1 MPAAAGPLTN
11 MLPASQYAATPV
23 YTLLDEAAQGRI
35 GIDQRWLHAILDR
48 GPDSIEDIVRFGLTP
63 QSENRLDLTDDLVAM
78 VRHFRDPRAL
88 SYLTEVVRRHPTDV
102 PDDLNFALP
111 AFGAAAVDPL
121 LNLAQELEEDQAG
134 EVAFLLAGLGQKGVR
149 DPRILE
155 LLLDRLVYDM
165 RDGALCL
172 GLYGDPAAIP
182 AIEKLLVEMPNDN
195 QLLFALNELREPSQ
209 VEDEPFDI
217 WASYPE
223 VSAPD
228 FSVMDEPARL
238 EILRTG
244 TDASDRAEAA
254 HSFFT
259 DDMSDEAVAG
269 LLAAARTDAEA
280 EVRARAWE
288 AVASHEDTAE
298 VRAELTKRLND
309 QNVHAEERAGC
320 LVGLALLDA
329 PIHDQAVLLYQNPD
343 IRPKVLEAM
352 WRSLDKRFGKYFV
365 SHLDDPHLETQRI
378 AIRGVGYLQMR
389 GELAKLKSFWGEDE
403 LREDALYAFALAA
416 PSDPTPSALRSL
428 LKRMNADA
436 NLSEDETELVMLA
449 LDERLRMAGKSPVFR
464 PLGHDDEDEN

>member
-1 MPAAAGPLTN
+1 MLAAD
-11 MLPASQYAATPV
+11 QYASTPV
-23 YTLLDEAAQGRI
+23 YTLLDQAAQGRI

-48 GPDSIEDIVRFGLTP
+48 GPDAVEDIVRFGMLP
-63 QSENRLDLTDDLVAM
+63 PGENRLDLTDDLVAM
-78 VRHFRDPRAL
+78 VRHLRDPRAL
-88 SYLTEVVRRHPTDV
+88 GYLTEVVRRDPADV
-102 PDDLNFALP
+102 PDDVNFALP
-111 AFGAAAVDPL
+111 AFGAAAVEPL
-121 LNLAQELEEDQAG
+121 LKLAQELEEDQAG

-155 LLLDRLVYDM
+155 LLLDRLDYDL

-182 AIEKLLVEMPNDN
+182 AIEKFLVELPNDN
-195 QLLFALNELREPSQ
+195 QLQFAVSELREPSK

-228 FSVMDEPARL
+228 FSVMDEAARI
-238 EILRTG
+238 EILSKG
-244 TDASDRAEAA
+244 SDAVDRAEAA

-259 DDMSDEAVAG
+259 DDMSDEAVKA
-269 LLAAARTDAEA
+269 LLVAARTDVDAA
-280 EVRARAWE
+280 VRARSWE
-288 AVASHEDTAE
+288 AVASHEDSPL
-298 VRAELTKRLND
+298 VRQELLKRLND
-309 QNVHAEERAGC
+309 VSVDPVERAGG
-320 LVGLALLDA
+320 LVGLALLDV
-329 PIHDQAVLLYQNPD
+329 PIHDQAVLLYQNAE

-389 GELAKLKSFWGEDE
+389 GELARLKAFWGEEE

-416 PSDPTPSALRSL
+416 PSDPTPSALRSV
-428 LKRMNADA
+428 LKRISAEA
-436 NLSEDETELVMLA
+436 QLTEDEVELVMLA

-464 PLGHDDEDEN
+464 PLGPDDDEE

>member
-1 MPAAAGPLTN
+1 
-11 MLPASQYAATPV
+11 MLPAAQYSSTPV
-23 YTLLDEAAQGRI
+23 YTLLDLASQGRI

-48 GPDSIEDIVRFGLTP
+48 GPDAIDEIVRFGLTP
-63 QSENRLDLTDDLVAM
+63 QGENRLDLTDDLVAM
-78 VRHFRDPRAL
+78 VRFFHDPRAL
-88 SYLTEVVRRHPTDV
+88 DYLTEVVRRDPTDV

-111 AFGAAAVDPL
+111 AFGAAAVEPL
-121 LNLAQELEEDQAG
+121 LALAHELEEDQAG

-149 DPRILE
+149 DQRILD

-182 AIEKLLVEMPNDN
+182 AIEKLLVELPNDN
-195 QLLFALNELREPSQ
+195 QLLFALHELQEPST

-228 FSVMDEPARL
+228 FSVMDEPSRL

-244 TDASDRAEAA
+244 SDATDRAEAA

-259 DDMSDEAVAG
+259 EDMGEEAVAA
-269 LLAAARTDAEA
+269 LLVAARTDADA
-280 EVRARAWE
+280 IVRARAWE
-288 AVASHEDTAE
+288 AVASHEDE
-298 VRAELTKRLND
+298 PEIRVELAQRLND
-309 QNVHAEERAGC
+309 IAVEPVERAGC

-329 PIHDQAVLLYQNPD
+329 PIHDQAVLLYQNPE

-352 WRSLDKRFGKYFV
+352 WRSLDRRFGKYFV

-389 GELAKLKSFWGEDE
+389 GELARLKAFWGEEE

-428 LKRMNADA
+428 LKRINADA
-436 NLSEDETELVMLA
+436 KLSEDETELVMLA

-464 PLGHDDEDEN
+464 PFDPDDEED

>member
-1 MPAAAGPLTN
+1 
-11 MLPASQYAATPV
+11 MLAASQYSTTPV
-23 YTLLDEAAQGRI
+23 YQLLDEAAQGRI
-35 GIDQRWLHAILDR
+35 GIDQRWLRAILDR
-48 GPDSIEDIVRFGLTP
+48 GPDAVEDIVRFGLTP
-63 QSENRLDLTDDLVAM
+63 QGENRLDLTDDLVAM

-88 SYLTEVVRRHPTDV
+88 DYLTEVVRRDPTDV

-111 AFGAAAVDPL
+111 AFGAAAVEPL
-121 LNLAQELEEDQAG
+121 LKLAHELEEDQAG

-155 LLLDRLVYDM
+155 LLLDRLDFDL

-182 AIEKLLVEMPNDN
+182 AIEKFLHELPNDN
-195 QLLFALNELREPSQ
+195 QLLFALSELRDPSK

-228 FSVMDEPARL
+228 FSVMDEAARL

-244 TDASDRAEAA
+244 SDAVDRAEAA

-259 DDMSDEAVAG
+259 DDMSDEAVSA
-269 LLAAARTDAEA
+269 LLAAARGDADA
-280 EVRARAWE
+280 SVRARCWE
-288 AVASHEDTAE
+288 AVASHEDSPPLRE
-298 VRAELTKRLND
+298 QLTKRLHD
-309 QNVHAEERAGC
+309 TSVAPEERAGC

-329 PIHDQAVLLYQNPD
+329 PIHDQAVLLYQNPE
-343 IRPKVLEAM
+343 IRLKVLEAM

-365 SHLDDPHLETQRI
+365 THLDDPHLETQRI

-389 GELAKLKSFWGEDE
+389 GELGRLKALWAEEE

-428 LKRMNADA
+428 LKRITADA
-436 NLSEDETELVMLA
+436 HLSEDETELVMLA

-464 PLGHDDEDEN
+464 PLGPDDDED

>member
-1 MPAAAGPLTN
+1 
-11 MLPASQYAATPV
+11 MLPADQYATTPV
-23 YTLLDEAAQGRI
+23 YTLIEEAAQGRI
-35 GIDQRWLHAILDR
+35 GIDQRWLRAILDR
-48 GPDSIEDIVRFGLTP
+48 GPAAIDDIVRYGLQP
-63 QSENRLDLTDDLVAM
+63 PAENRLDLTDDLVAM
-78 VRHFRDPRAL
+78 VRYIRDPRAL
-88 SYLTEVVRRHPTDV
+88 GFLTEVVRRDPTDV

-111 AFGAAAVDPL
+111 AFGEAAVEPL
-121 LNLAQELEEDQAG
+121 LNLAKELEEDQAG

-149 DPRILE
+149 DPRILD
-155 LLLDRLVYDM
+155 LLLDRLEYDM

-182 AIEKLLVEMPNDN
+182 AIEKLLAEMPSDN
-195 QLLFALNELREPSQ
+195 QLLFALNELKEPSK

-244 TDASDRAEAA
+244 SDASDRAEAA

-259 DDMSDEAVAG
+259 DDMSDEAVTA
-269 LLAAARTDAEA
+269 LLLAARTDPAA

-288 AVASHEDTAE
+288 AVASHEDAKE
-298 VRAELTKRLND
+298 IRQELTKRLND
-309 QNVHAEERAGC
+309 AGVDPIERAGC

-329 PIHDQAVLLYQNPD
+329 PIHDQAVTLYENAE

-352 WRSLDKRFGKYFV
+352 WRSLDRRFGKYFV

-389 GELAKLKSFWGEDE
+389 GELARLKALWGEEE

-416 PSDPTPSALRSL
+416 PADPNPSSLRSL
-428 LKRMNADA
+428 LKRMSADA
-436 NLSEDETELVMLA
+436 QLSEDETELVMLA

-464 PLGHDDEDEN
+464 PLGPDDEED

>member
-1 MPAAAGPLTN
+1 

-23 YTLLDEAAQGRI
+23 YNLLEEAAQGRI
-35 GIDQRWLHAILDR
+35 GIDQRWLRAILDR
-48 GPDSIEDIVRFGLTP
+48 GPAAIEDIVRYGLVP
-63 QSENRLDLTDDLVAM
+63 RQENRLDLTDDLVAM
-78 VRHFRDPRAL
+78 VRHFGDPRAL
-88 SYLTEVVRRHPTDV
+88 PYLTEVVRRDPTDI

-111 AFGAAAVDPL
+111 VFGSAAVEPL
-121 LNLAQELEEDQAG
+121 LALAQELEEDQAG

-155 LLLDRLVYDM
+155 LLLDRLDFDM

-182 AIEKLLVEMPNDN
+182 KLEELLAELPNDN
-195 QLLFALNELREPSQ
+195 QLQFALNELREPSN

-238 EILRTG
+238 EILRNG
-244 TDASDRAEAA
+244 SDATDRAEAA

-259 DDMSDEAVAG
+259 DDMSDEAVAA
-269 LLAAARTDAEA
+269 LLKAARTDDDP
-280 EVRARAWE
+280 EVRARCWE
-288 AVASHEDTAE
+288 AVASHEDTSAI
-298 VRAELTKRLND
+298 RQELTARLND
-309 QNVHAEERAGC
+309 ENVTFAERAGC

-329 PIHDQAVLLYQNPD
+329 PIHDQAVALYQHPE

-352 WRSLDKRFGKYFV
+352 WRSLDRRFGKYFV
-365 SHLDDPHLETQRI
+365 NHLDDPHLETQRI

-389 GELAKLKSFWGEDE
+389 GELARLKAFWGEEE

-416 PSDPTPSALRSL
+416 PADPTPSSLRSV

-464 PLGHDDEDEN
+464 PLSPDEEEED

>member
-1 MPAAAGPLTN
+1 

-23 YTLLDEAAQGRI
+23 YTLLEEAAQGRI
-35 GIDQRWLHAILDR
+35 GIDQRWLKAILDR
-48 GPDSIEDIVRFGLTP
+48 GPATIDDIVRYGLVPP
-63 QSENRLDLTDDLVAM
+63 QENRLDLTDDLVAM

-88 SYLTEVVRRHPTDV
+88 PYLMEVVRRDPTDI

-111 AFGAAAVDPL
+111 AFGDAAVEPL
-121 LNLAQELEEDQAG
+121 LSLAEELEEDQAG

-149 DPRILE
+149 DPRILA
-155 LLLDRLVYDM
+155 LLLDRLVFDM

-172 GLYGDPAAIP
+172 GLYGDAAAIP
-182 AIEKLLVEMPNDN
+182 ALEKLLVELPNDN
-195 QLLFALNELREPSQ
+195 QLQFALNELREPSK

-244 TDASDRAEAA
+244 SDASDRAEAA

-259 DDMSDEAVAG
+259 DDMSDNAVAA
-269 LLAAARTDAEA
+269 LLIAARTDTDA
-280 EVRARAWE
+280 EVRARSWE

-298 VRAELTKRLND
+298 IRQELTARLND
-309 QNVHAEERAGC
+309 ENVTSAERAGC

-329 PIHDQAVLLYQNPD
+329 PIHDQAIALYQNPE

-352 WRSLDKRFGKYFV
+352 WRSLDRRFGKYFV

-389 GELAKLKSFWGEDE
+389 GELARLKAFWGEDE

-416 PSDPTPSALRSL
+416 PADPTPSSLRSV

-436 NLSEDETELVMLA
+436 NLSEDEAELVMLA

-464 PLGHDDEDEN
+464 PLGPDEDDED